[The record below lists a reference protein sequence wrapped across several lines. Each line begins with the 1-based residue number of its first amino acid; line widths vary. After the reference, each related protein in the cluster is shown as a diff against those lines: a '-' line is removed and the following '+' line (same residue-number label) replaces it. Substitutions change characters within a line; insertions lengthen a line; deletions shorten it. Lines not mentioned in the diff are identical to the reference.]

1 LVAGLLV
8 VVLIYYFFLRAIQ
21 KLKQKVRNKARV
33 EGCIVEAQLVEEATN
48 SMSLFFKSKVHS
60 ARNKAPRYDDGPSTF
75 VPTCDIE
82 IFRQPGRCRCQRG
95 CRDLSI
101 EEYKAAFLY
110 ILTNI
115 SEMEEFLKY
124 VLL

>member
-1 LVAGLLV
+1 MVASLLV

-60 ARNKAPRYDDGPSTF
+60 ARNKTPRYDDGASTF
-75 VPTCDIE
+75 VPIV
-82 IFRQPGRCRCQRG
+82 
-95 CRDLSI
+95 
-101 EEYKAAFLY
+101 
-110 ILTNI
+110 ILKSFDNLVDASAKRI
-115 SEMEEFLKY
+115 VAICL
-124 VLL
+124 